1 MSSKTKKT
9 IHAVNLGIV
18 KYGGTSLIANC
29 YTLEF
34 GLQSYMLKGILSRGR
49 KKNCRSLFE
58 PLNLLELEASQNKE
72 NKIGYMDEAKIA
84 YVFTSIPYNLTKKA
98 LVLFLAEVIHQVAR
112 EEQGPNKLLFDY
124 IKKKLIW
131 LDSNHSL
138 SLFHLKIM
146 LDITKYIG
154 FYPNISN
161 SNKPYF
167 DLETGCFTSIKP
179 GKNFI
184 ENPLK
189 EYFIQLLGIDFD
201 MIDKI
206 KILKRDK
213 FKLLNQVITY
223 FELHLQ
229 QFKPPKSLEILN
241 EIFTVP

>member
-1 MSSKTKKT
+1 MSSETKKT
-9 IHAVNLGIV
+9 IYAVSLGII
-18 KYGGTSLIANC
+18 KYGDTSLIANC
-29 YTLEF
+29 YTQEF
-34 GLQSYMLKGILSRGR
+34 GLQSYMLKGILSRG
-49 KKNCRSLFE
+49 KKKTHRSLFE
-58 PLNLLELEASQNKE
+58 PLTLLELVASQNKQ
-72 NKIGYMDEAKIA
+72 NKIGYMDEAKLA
-84 YVFTSIPYNLTKKA
+84 YVFTSIPYNLSKKA
-98 LVLFLAEVIHQVAR
+98 LVLFLAEIIHQVAR
-112 EEQGPNKLLFDY
+112 EEKGPNKLLFDY

-131 LDSNHSL
+131 LDTNHSL

-146 LDITKYIG
+146 IDITKYIG

-206 KILKRDK
+206 RILKKDK
-213 FKLLNQVITY
+213 IKLLNHVLTY

-241 EIFTVP
+241 EIFKVP

>member
-9 IHAVNLGIV
+9 IHAVNLGII
-18 KYGGTSLIANC
+18 KYGDTSLIANC

-34 GLQSYMLKGILSRGR
+34 GLQSYMLKGILSRG
-49 KKNCRSLFE
+49 KKKTHRSLFE
-58 PLNLLELEASQNKE
+58 PLTLLELVASQNKQ
-72 NKIGYMDEAKIA
+72 NKIGYMDEAKLA
-84 YVFTSIPYNLTKKA
+84 YVFTSIPYNLSKKA
-98 LVLFLAEVIHQVAR
+98 LVLFLAEIIYQVTR
-112 EEQGPNKLLFDY
+112 EEQVSNKLLFDY
-124 IKKKLIW
+124 IKNKLIW
-131 LDSNHSL
+131 LDTNHSL
-138 SLFHLKIM
+138 SLFHLKMM

-179 GKNFI
+179 EKNFI

-189 EYFIQLLGIDFD
+189 KYFIQLLGINFD

-206 KILKRDK
+206 RILKKDK
-213 FKLLNQVITY
+213 IKLLNQVITY

-241 EIFTVP
+241 EVFKMP

>member
-9 IHAVNLGIV
+9 IHAVNLGII
-18 KYGGTSLIANC
+18 KYGDTSLIANC

-34 GLQSYMLKGILSRGR
+34 GLQSYMLKGILSRG
-49 KKNCRSLFE
+49 KKKTHRSLFE
-58 PLNLLELEASQNKE
+58 PLTLLELVASQNNQ
-72 NKIGYMDEAKIA
+72 NKIGYMDEAKLA
-84 YVFTSIPYNLTKKA
+84 YVFTSIPYNLSKKA
-98 LVLFLAEVIHQVAR
+98 LVLFLAEIIYQVAR

-138 SLFHLKIM
+138 SLIHLKIM

-184 ENPLK
+184 ENPL
-189 EYFIQLLGIDFD
+189 
-201 MIDKI
+201 
-206 KILKRDK
+206 
-213 FKLLNQVITY
+213 
-223 FELHLQ
+223 
-229 QFKPPKSLEILN
+229 
-241 EIFTVP
+241 

>member
-9 IHAVNLGIV
+9 IHAVNLGII
-18 KYGGTSLIANC
+18 KYGDTSLIANC

-34 GLQSYMLKGILSRGR
+34 GLQSYMLKGILSRG
-49 KKNCRSLFE
+49 KKKTHRSLFE
-58 PLNLLELEASQNKE
+58 PLTLLELVASQNKQ
-72 NKIGYMDEAKIA
+72 NKIGYMDEAKLA
-84 YVFTSIPYNLTKKA
+84 YVFTSIPYNLSKKA
-98 LVLFLAEVIHQVAR
+98 LVLFLAEIIYQVTR
-112 EEQGPNKLLFDY
+112 EEQGSNKLLFDY
-124 IKKKLIW
+124 IKNKLIW
-131 LDSNHSL
+131 LDTNHSL
-138 SLFHLKIM
+138 SLFHLKMM

-179 GKNFI
+179 EKNFI

-189 EYFIQLLGIDFD
+189 KYFIQLLGINFD

-206 KILKRDK
+206 RILKKDK
-213 FKLLNQVITY
+213 IKLLNQVVTY

-241 EIFTVP
+241 EVFKMP

>member
-1 MSSKTKKT
+1 MSSETKKT
-9 IHAVNLGIV
+9 IYAVSLGII
-18 KYGGTSLIANC
+18 KYGDTSLIANC

-34 GLQSYMLKGILSRGR
+34 GLQSYMLKGILSRG
-49 KKNCRSLFE
+49 KKKTHRSLFE
-58 PLNLLELEASQNKE
+58 PLTLLELVASQNNQ
-72 NKIGYMDEAKIA
+72 NKIGYMDEAKLA
-84 YVFTSIPYNLTKKA
+84 YVFTSIPYNFSKKA
-98 LVLFLAEVIHQVAR
+98 LVLFLAEIIHQVAR
-112 EEQGPNKLLFDY
+112 EEKGPNKLLFDY

-131 LDSNHSL
+131 LDTNHSL

-189 EYFIQLLGIDFD
+189 KYFIQLLGIDFD

>member
-18 KYGGTSLIANC
+18 KYGDTSLIANC

-34 GLQSYMLKGILSRGR
+34 GLQSYILKGILSRG
-49 KKNCRSLFE
+49 KKKTHRSLFE
-58 PLNLLELEASQNKE
+58 PLTLLELVASQNKQ
-72 NKIGYMDEAKIA
+72 NKIGYMDEAKLA
-84 YVFTSIPYNLTKKA
+84 YVFTSIPYNFSKKA
-98 LVLFLAEVIHQVAR
+98 LVLFLAEIIHQVAR

-131 LDSNHSL
+131 LDTNHTL

-189 EYFIQLLGIDFD
+189 KYFIQLLGIDFD
-201 MIDKI
+201 MIGKI

>member
-9 IHAVNLGIV
+9 IHAVNLGII
-18 KYGGTSLIANC
+18 KYGDTSLIANC

-34 GLQSYMLKGILSRGR
+34 GLQSYMLKGILSRG
-49 KKNCRSLFE
+49 KKKTHRSLFE
-58 PLNLLELEASQNKE
+58 PLTLLELVASQNNQ
-72 NKIGYMDEAKIA
+72 NKIGYMDEAKLA
-84 YVFTSIPYNLTKKA
+84 YVFTSIPYNLSKKA
-98 LVLFLAEVIHQVAR
+98 LVLFLAEIIYQVTR
-112 EEQGPNKLLFDY
+112 EEQGSNKLLFDY
-124 IKKKLIW
+124 IKNKLIW
-131 LDSNHSL
+131 LDTNHSL
-138 SLFHLKIM
+138 SLFHLKMM

-179 GKNFI
+179 EKNFI

-189 EYFIQLLGIDFD
+189 KYFIQLLGINFD

-206 KILKRDK
+206 RILKKDK
-213 FKLLNQVITY
+213 IKLLNQVITY

-241 EIFTVP
+241 EVFKMP

>member
-1 MSSKTKKT
+1 MSSETKKT
-9 IHAVNLGIV
+9 IYAVNLGII
-18 KYGGTSLIANC
+18 KYGDTSLIANC

-34 GLQSYMLKGILSRGR
+34 GLQSYMLKGILSRG
-49 KKNCRSLFE
+49 KKKTHRSLFE
-58 PLNLLELEASQNKE
+58 PLTLLELVASQNKQ
-72 NKIGYMDEAKIA
+72 NKIGYMDEAKLA
-84 YVFTSIPYNLTKKA
+84 YVFTSIPYNLSKKA
-98 LVLFLAEVIHQVAR
+98 LVLFLAEIIHQVAR

-124 IKKKLIW
+124 IEKKLIW
-131 LDSNHSL
+131 LDTNHSL

-146 LDITKYIG
+146 LDVTKYIG

-179 GKNFI
+179 EENFI
-184 ENPLK
+184 EYPLK
-189 EYFIQLLGIDFD
+189 KYFIQLMGIDFD

-206 KILKRDK
+206 RILKKDK
-213 FKLLNQVITY
+213 IKLLNQVITY

-241 EIFTVP
+241 EIFKVP